1 CCVMRCIVATLE
13 ASIIAGIGPRP
24 VRRRHWRIWNKSW
37 ATESRPA
44 PKSHA
49 PAQPR
54 LILVNTGN
62 TRLRCEGHRASASPP
77 YPPAKEPALKHL
89 RPITLALAI
98 ALATSVS
105 ALAIAK
111 ENTTAPA
118 AADLRSMAS
127 VIFQPIP
134 DPPTEI
140 RGEKITPEKI
150 ELGRMLF
157 FEPRLSRSHIISC
170 NTCHS
175 IGTGGADNVPVSI
188 GHGWQKGPRNS
199 PTVFNAVFNAAQ
211 FWDGR
216 ADDLM

>member
-1 CCVMRCIVATLE
+1 MR
-13 ASIIAGIGPRP
+13 
-24 VRRRHWRIWNKSW
+24 HF
-37 ATESRPA
+37 
-44 PKSHA
+44 
-49 PAQPR
+49 
-54 LILVNTGN
+54 
-62 TRLRCEGHRASASPP
+62 
-77 YPPAKEPALKHL
+77 
-89 RPITLALAI
+89 RPITLALAA
-98 ALATSVS
+98 ALATTVS
-105 ALAIAK
+105 ALAIAN
-111 ENTTAPA
+111 ENTAAPA
-118 AADLRSMAS
+118 AAELRSMAS
-127 VIFQPIP
+127 AIFQPIP

-216 ADDLM
+216 ADDLMEQAKGPVQASVEMNNTSEQVEITLRSMPEYVEAFRTAFP